1 MNRRDSLKS
10 LVFGSIGVGVL
21 LEGCVSGVD
30 SETVANSLKK
40 FNYGRTPEEKE
51 YDKLLFSKKCFTNN
65 QMKLISEISNL
76 ILPPNEFGSINDA
89 EVPELIE
96 FMAKDI
102 PSYEAPLKDGLA
114 SLNQHSNKKFKK
126 VFVDCDENQQ
136 KSILDLMAYPDPN
149 LSSSEQTD
157 DIKWFTLFRNLTM
170 TGYYTS
176 KVGIKELGYKGNT
189 PNVWDGVPQDVLDQY
204 GLSYD
209 QDWLAKCVDQTKRN
223 DVAEWD
229 DQGNLVS

>member
-40 FNYGRTPEEKE
+40 FNYGRTPKEKE
-51 YDKLLFSKKCFTNN
+51 YDKLLFSQKCFTNN
-65 QMKLISEISNL
+65 QMTLISKISNL

-89 EVPELIE
+89 GVPELIE

-102 PSYEAPLKDGLA
+102 PSYETPLKDGLS
-114 SLNQHSNKKFKK
+114 SLNNHSNKKFEK
-126 VFVDCDENQQ
+126 VFVDCDEIEQ
-136 KSILDLMAYPDPN
+136 KSILDLMAYPDPS

-176 KVGIKELGYKGNT
+176 KVGIKELGYKGNS

-209 QDWLAKCVDQTKRN
+209 QDWLDKCVDQTKRN

-229 DQGNLVS
+229 EQGNLIT

>member
-40 FNYGRTPEEKE
+40 FNYGRTPKEKE
-51 YDKLLFSKKCFTNN
+51 YDKLLFSQKCFTNN
-65 QMKLISEISNL
+65 QMTLISKISNL

-102 PSYEAPLKDGLA
+102 PSYETPLKDGLS
-114 SLNQHSNKKFKK
+114 SLNNHSNKKFEK
-126 VFVDCDENQQ
+126 VFVDCDEIEQ
-136 KSILDLMAYPDPN
+136 KSILDLMAYPDPS

-176 KVGIKELGYKGNT
+176 KVGIKELGYKDNS

-209 QDWLAKCVDQTKRN
+209 QDWLDKCVDQTKRN

-229 DQGNLVS
+229 EQGNLIT

>member
-1 MNRRDSLKS
+1 M
-10 LVFGSIGVGVL
+10 
-21 LEGCVSGVD
+21 
-30 SETVANSLKK
+30 T
-40 FNYGRTPEEKE
+40 
-51 YDKLLFSKKCFTNN
+51 
-65 QMKLISEISNL
+65 LISKISNL

-102 PSYEAPLKDGLA
+102 PSYENPLKEGLVA
-114 SLNQHSNKKFKK
+114 LNQNSNEKFKK
-126 VFVDCDENQQ
+126 VFIDCDESQQ
-136 KSILDLMAYPDPN
+136 KSILDLMAYPDPD
-149 LSSSEQTD
+149 LSSSEQSEEV
-157 DIKWFTLFRNLTM
+157 KWFSLFRNLTM

-176 KVGIKELGYKGNT
+176 KVGIEELGYKGNT

-209 QDWLAKCVDQTKRN
+209 QDWLDKCVDQTKRN

-229 DQGNLVS
+229 EQGNLIT

>member
-1 MNRRDSLKS
+1 MDRRDSLKS

-21 LEGCVSGVD
+21 LQGCVSGVD

-40 FNYGRTPEEKE
+40 FNYGRTPSEKE

-76 ILPPNEFGSINDA
+76 ILPPNEFGSVNDA

-102 PSYEAPLKDGLA
+102 PSYEKPLKEGLVA
-114 SLNQHSNKKFKK
+114 LNQHSNKKFQK
-126 VFVDCDENQQ
+126 VFIDCDENQQ
-136 KSILDLMAYPDPN
+136 KSILDLMAFPDPE
-149 LSSSEQTD
+149 LSNSEQSE
-157 DIKWFTLFRNLTM
+157 DIKWFSLFRNLTM

-176 KVGIKELGYKGNT
+176 KVGIEELGYKGNT
-189 PNVWDGVPQDVLDQY
+189 PNVWDGVPPDVLDQY

-209 QDWLAKCVDQTKRN
+209 QDWLDKCVDQTKRN
-223 DVAEWD
+223 DVAQWD
-229 DQGNLVS
+229 EEGNLIT

>member
-1 MNRRDSLKS
+1 MDRRDSLKS

-21 LEGCVSGVD
+21 LQGCVSGVD

-40 FNYGRTPEEKE
+40 FNYGRTPSEKE
-51 YDKLLFSKKCFTNN
+51 YDKLLFSKKRFTNN

-76 ILPPNEFGSINDA
+76 ILPPNEFGSVNDA

-102 PSYEAPLKDGLA
+102 PSYEKPLKEGLVA
-114 SLNQHSNKKFKK
+114 LNQHSNKKFQK
-126 VFVDCDENQQ
+126 VFIDCDENQQ
-136 KSILDLMAYPDPN
+136 KSILDLMAFPDPE
-149 LSSSEQTD
+149 LSNSEQSE
-157 DIKWFTLFRNLTM
+157 DIKWFSLFRNLTM

-189 PNVWDGVPQDVLDQY
+189 PNVWDGVPQDVLDKY

-209 QDWLAKCVDQTKRN
+209 KEWLDKCVDQTKRN
-223 DVAEWD
+223 DVAQWD
-229 DQGNLVS
+229 EEGNLIT

>member
-126 VFVDCDENQQ
+126 VTKSDYDDLLPAQ
-136 KSILDLMAYPDPN
+136 KRMFDAAKRLGLIAAASKSGGMLSKTGAVTVFDPTTY
-149 LSSSEQTD
+149 E
-157 DIKWFTLFRNLTM
+157 R
-170 TGYYTS
+170 
-176 KVGIKELGYKGNT
+176 VPRKELQVNMFMPSRKEKFK
-189 PNVWDGVPQDVLDQY
+189 PNPSDRQ
-204 GLSYD
+204 S
-209 QDWLAKCVDQTKRN
+209 
-223 DVAEWD
+223 
-229 DQGNLVS
+229 

>member
-1 MNRRDSLKS
+1 MEEHLK
-10 LVFGSIGVGVL
+10 
-21 LEGCVSGVD
+21 
-30 SETVANSLKK
+30 
-40 FNYGRTPEEKE
+40 KE

-65 QMKLISEISNL
+65 QMTLISKISNL

-102 PSYEAPLKDGLA
+102 PSYETPLKEGLVA
-114 SLNQHSNKKFKK
+114 LNQNSNEKFKK
-126 VFVDCDENQQ
+126 VFIDCDESQQ
-136 KSILDLMAYPDPN
+136 KSILDLMAYPDPD
-149 LSSSEQTD
+149 LSSSEQSEEV
-157 DIKWFTLFRNLTM
+157 KWFSLFRNLTM

-176 KVGIKELGYKGNT
+176 KVGIEELGYKGNT
-189 PNVWDGVPQDVLDQY
+189 PNVWDGVPPDVLDQY

-209 QDWLAKCVDQTKRN
+209 QDWLDKCVDQTKRN

-229 DQGNLVS
+229 EQGNLIT

>member
-40 FNYGRTPEEKE
+40 FNYGRTPKEKE
-51 YDKLLFSKKCFTNN
+51 YDKLLFSQKCFTNN
-65 QMKLISEISNL
+65 QMTLISKISNL

-102 PSYEAPLKDGLA
+102 PSYESPLKDGLS
-114 SLNQHSNKKFKK
+114 SLNNHTKKKFKK
-126 VFVDCDENQQ
+126 VFVDCSESEQ

-176 KVGIKELGYKGNT
+176 KVGIKELGYKGNS

-209 QDWLAKCVDQTKRN
+209 QDWLDKCVDQTKRN

-229 DQGNLVS
+229 EQGNLIT

>member
-40 FNYGRTPEEKE
+40 FNYGRTPKEKE
-51 YDKLLFSKKCFTNN
+51 YDKLLFSQKCFTNN
-65 QMKLISEISNL
+65 QMTLISKISNL

-102 PSYEAPLKDGLA
+102 PSYETPLKDGLS
-114 SLNQHSNKKFKK
+114 SLNNHSNKKFEK
-126 VFVDCDENQQ
+126 VFVDCDESQQ
-136 KSILDLMAYPDPN
+136 KSILDLMAYPDPD

-176 KVGIKELGYKGNT
+176 KVGIEELGYKGNT
-189 PNVWDGVPQDVLDQY
+189 PNIWDGVPQDVLDQY

-209 QDWLAKCVDQTKRN
+209 QDWLDKCVDQTKRN

-229 DQGNLVS
+229 EQGNLIS

>member
-1 MNRRDSLKS
+1 MAVPRHLINQCDISDIKGAKPTAANRPKIKCIAANTPILPA
-10 LVFGSIGVGVL
+10 
-21 LEGCVSGVD
+21 CV
-30 SETVANSLKK
+30 AAKK
-40 FNYGRTPEEKE
+40 LAAMP
-51 YDKLLFSKKCFTNN
+51 KLAPV
-65 QMKLISEISNL
+65 ISEISNL

-229 DQGNLVS
+229 DQGNLVT

>member
-30 SETVANSLKK
+30 NETVANSLKN
-40 FNYGRTPEEKE
+40 FNYGRTPKEKE

-65 QMKLISEISNL
+65 QMTLISKISNL

-102 PSYEAPLKDGLA
+102 PSYETPLKDGLVA
-114 SLNQHSNKKFKK
+114 LNQNSNEKFKK
-126 VFVDCDENQQ
+126 AFIDCDESQQ
-136 KSILDLMAYPDPN
+136 KSILDLMAYPDPD
-149 LSSSEQTD
+149 LSSSEQSEEV
-157 DIKWFTLFRNLTM
+157 KWFLLFRNLTM

-176 KVGIKELGYKGNT
+176 KVGIEELGYKGNT

-209 QDWLAKCVDQTKRN
+209 QNWLDKCVDQTKRN

-229 DQGNLVS
+229 EQGNLIT